1 MHQNPTAGK
10 PSGNIPRTYGK
21 RVIDDMPNKLGR
33 GLVHI
38 SSSIFVLML
47 LPVLFLASF
56 GFFDSYIESDFLTN
70 LGDTGY
76 MLLLILASLLLLLI
90 LAFASLAIDRLT
102 KSGLRVLVILLF
114 LVMLFNMAVIL
125 VNFDAL
131 DRLDAFYVIDKAR
144 YLANNPEKAVSI
156 KQLYGKYFSYYPN
169 NHLLVAFFASCFRLL
184 DRFGV
189 QNQYRALSVFNAA
202 CIYLAN
208 VIAYRIALKNK
219 GERFAAK
226 ALVLLTLNPVS
237 YILAEY
243 VYSTTLSIPLLL
255 AIIDLGLDAVKHA
268 GKGSGY
274 LASLLCGA
282 LGALSYYVR
291 PTSMMPLVAFFLLA
305 IIYVMCHRERL
316 ADVLR
321 LSITCAIGLAVALA
335 VIPLTY
341 RDSFDQDL
349 EGNSFPASHWLMMG
363 SHGDGRYD
371 FADARI
377 TASFETKEQKNEEAI
392 KATVRNYRQLG
403 PSGTLRHFANKLG
416 ITFASGYPENKLA
429 QDTVHS
435 LLYPYLADDRIELF
449 LFYCQAFRL
458 VTLLLMLVAAAAGF
472 ADRDTIDPLQLI
484 CSFTVMGGF
493 IFYALW
499 EVQTIYGIPFVPCML
514 LCACPGMS
522 LLAKTQTASLG
533 CISKR
538 GLLREG
544 FALTAVAMGVV
555 SLLLYGYFCQYRYD
569 RTDYSWRRQMSHGY
583 DVGIEEL
590 REQGGTFIQELPL
603 DRPINTIEL
612 QSYSLQ
618 KEETPSLYRLDLTD
632 ASGNVLGSTE
642 FSSEDEHDW
651 LVDVPMEYAPERPTT
666 VRVALTVLRA
676 GDSPLYFFF
685 RRTAA
690 IDTIPGKAYLNGE
703 LFNHNLEL
711 SAYRRYQAPYMRT
724 RWYLLLCASLS
735 ALTSVLL
742 YGCWKLGVRRAT
754 SD

>member
-1 MHQNPTAGK
+1 
-10 PSGNIPRTYGK
+10 
-21 RVIDDMPNKLGR
+21 MPNKLGR

-291 PTSMMPLVAFFLLA
+291 PTSMMPLVAFFFLA

-377 TASFETKEQKNEEAI
+377 TASLETKEEKNQVAI
-392 KATVRNYRQLG
+392 ETIVRNYRQLG
-403 PSGTLRHFANKLG
+403 PSGTLRHFVNKLG
-416 ITFASGYPENKLA
+416 VTFASGYPEDKLSM
-429 QDTVHS
+429 DTVHS
-435 LLYPYLADDRIELF
+435 ALYPYIADDRNDLF
-449 LFYCQAFRL
+449 RIFCHAFRL
-458 VTLLLMLVAAAAGF
+458 ATLLLMLAGGIEHF
-472 ADRDTIDPLQLI
+472 LDRDDIDPMQLI
-484 CSFTVMGGF
+484 CSFSVMGGF

-499 EVQTIYGIPFVPCML
+499 EVKTIYGAPFAPCML
-514 LCACPGMS
+514 LCASSGMP
-522 LLAKTQTASLG
+522 LLAQASRAPLARIEQKG
-533 CISKR
+533 M
-538 GLLREG
+538 LRQS
-544 FALTAVAMGVV
+544 FALMTAALCLL
-555 SLLLYGYFCQYRYD
+555 SLLLYGPFSQYYYE
-569 RTDYSWRRQMSHGY
+569 RTDYAWRRVVSHLNN
-583 DVGIEEL
+583 VGIDEL
-590 REQGGTFIQELPL
+590 QEQDAVIVQELPL

-612 QSYSLQ
+612 QSYRP
-618 KEETPSLYRLDLTD
+618 EEEGTPSLYRLDLTD
-632 ASGNVLGSTE
+632 DSGNVLKSVE
-642 FSSEDEHDW
+642 FTSEDEHDW
-651 LVDVPMEYAPERPTT
+651 MVTVPMEYAPEQPMNAK
-666 VRVALTVLRA
+666 VVLTVLRA
-676 GDSPLYFFF
+676 GDSPLHFFF
-685 RRTAA
+685 RRSAVIKA
-690 IDTIPGKAYLNGE
+690 MPGETTLNGE
-703 LFNHNLEL
+703 SFPYSLEL
-711 SAYRRYQAPYMRT
+711 SAYYRYQAPYLRT
-724 RWYLLLCASLS
+724 RWYALLCAGLYGMV
-735 ALTSVLL
+735 TVLL
-742 YGCWKLGVRRAT
+742 VGCWKLGSQGTPDAGEAT
-754 SD
+754 LLY

>member
-1 MHQNPTAGK
+1 
-10 PSGNIPRTYGK
+10 
-21 RVIDDMPNKLGR
+21 
-33 GLVHI
+33 
-38 SSSIFVLML
+38 ML

-291 PTSMMPLVAFFLLA
+291 PTSMMPLVAFFFLA

-377 TASFETKEQKNEEAI
+377 TASLETKEEKNQVAI
-392 KATVRNYRQLG
+392 ETIVRNYRQLG
-403 PSGTLRHFANKLG
+403 PSGTLRHFVNKLG
-416 ITFASGYPENKLA
+416 VTFASGYPEDKLSM
-429 QDTVHS
+429 DTVHS
-435 LLYPYLADDRIELF
+435 ALYPYIADDRNDLF
-449 LFYCQAFRL
+449 RIFCHAFRL
-458 VTLLLMLVAAAAGF
+458 ATLLLMLAGGIEHF
-472 ADRDTIDPLQLI
+472 LDRDDIDPMQLI
-484 CSFTVMGGF
+484 CSFSVMGGF

-499 EVQTIYGIPFVPCML
+499 EVKTIYGAPFAPCML
-514 LCACPGMS
+514 LCASSGMP
-522 LLAKTQTASLG
+522 LLAQASRAPLARIEQKG
-533 CISKR
+533 M
-538 GLLREG
+538 LRQS
-544 FALTAVAMGVV
+544 FALMTAALCLL
-555 SLLLYGYFCQYRYD
+555 SLLLYGPFSQYYYE
-569 RTDYSWRRQMSHGY
+569 RTDYAWRRVVSHLNN
-583 DVGIEEL
+583 VGIDEL
-590 REQGGTFIQELPL
+590 QEQDAVIVQELPL

-612 QSYSLQ
+612 QSYRP
-618 KEETPSLYRLDLTD
+618 EEEGTPSLYRLDLTD
-632 ASGNVLGSTE
+632 DSGNVLKSVE
-642 FSSEDEHDW
+642 FTSEDEHDW
-651 LVDVPMEYAPERPTT
+651 MVTVPMEYAPEQPMNAK
-666 VRVALTVLRA
+666 VVLTVLRA
-676 GDSPLYFFF
+676 GDSPLHFFF
-685 RRTAA
+685 RRSAVIKA
-690 IDTIPGKAYLNGE
+690 MPGETTLNGE
-703 LFNHNLEL
+703 SFPYSLEL
-711 SAYRRYQAPYMRT
+711 SAYYRYQAPYLRT
-724 RWYLLLCASLS
+724 RWYALLCAGLYGMV
-735 ALTSVLL
+735 TVLL
-742 YGCWKLGVRRAT
+742 VGCWKLGSQGTPDAGEAT
-754 SD
+754 LLY